1 LSSHDCVNLLI
12 DLNSSQTSDQILKH
26 DVQIDTYMN
35 ILSIGGSDPSSGA
48 GIQSD
53 IKTFSNHGV
62 YGFTVVTAVTSQ
74 NTKNVAS
81 IEPVSTK
88 SLMAQLDSILSD
100 FHVDAIKIG
109 MVYNSQIIK
118 VIHSKLRKFKVPIVV
133 DPIIKSTTGA
143 TLLKKSAL
151 HDYRKMIVPLADVIT
166 PNKYEAK
173 VLSGTSNTNKSAK
186 KIQAMGAKCV
196 IITGA
201 TSSNSQISDFVLEE
215 NRKYIISG
223 KKIPTRNHGSGC
235 NYSAAIS
242 ASLAKGNTIHYAVK
256 TAKDYVY
263 QSIRNSKNIGK
274 GVNITH
280 KNISNGMRELSDSIN
295 HFKQIQ
301 NIYKII
307 PECQTNFVFAKK
319 NPKSVMDVLGVSGRL
334 VKSGKEVVTAGE
346 IVYGGSQH
354 VGTAVIQVNKKFPE
368 IRSGLNIKYDPKIIS
383 KAKKSRYTVLS
394 YDRTKEPKK
403 SKQKENSSISWG
415 ISNSLNAKSPDV
427 IYHKGDIGKEPMIL
441 IFGKNPDDVIRKVSK
456 LRPYH

>member
-1 LSSHDCVNLLI
+1 
-12 DLNSSQTSDQILKH
+12 
-26 DVQIDTYMN
+26 MN

-48 GIQSD
+48 GIQSAV
-53 IKTFSNHGV
+53 KTFSNHNV
-62 YGFTVVTAVTSQ
+62 YGFTAVTTITSQ
-74 NTKNVAS
+74 NTRKVTS

-88 SLMAQLDSILSD
+88 SLRAQLDSILSD
-100 FHVDAIKIG
+100 FHIDAIKIG

-118 VIHSKLRKFKVPIVV
+118 VIYSKLRNTKVPIVV
-133 DPIIKSTTGA
+133 DPIIKSTTG
-143 TLLKKSAL
+143 TMLLKKSAL
-151 HDYRKMIVPLADVIT
+151 HDYKKMMIPLADVIT

-173 VLSGTSNTNKSAK
+173 VLSGTSNMNKSAK

-215 NRKYIISG
+215 NRKYVISG
-223 KKIPTRNHGSGC
+223 KKIPFRNHGSGC
-235 NYSAAIS
+235 NYSASIS
-242 ASLAKGNTIHYAVK
+242 ISLAKGNTIHYAVK

-274 GVNITH
+274 GVIITH

-295 HFKQIQ
+295 DFKQIK

-319 NPKSVMDVLGVSGRL
+319 NPKNITDVLGISGRL

-354 VGTAVIQVNKKFPE
+354 VGTAVIQVNRKFPK
-368 IRSGLNIKYDPKIIS
+368 IRSGLNIKYDPKIIL
-383 KAKKSRYTVLS
+383 KAKKSKFTVLS
-394 YDRTKEPKK
+394 YDRSKEPKK

-415 ISNSLNAKSPDV
+415 ISNTLNAKSPDI

-441 IFGKNPDDVIRKVSK
+441 IFGNNPDDVIKKVSK
-456 LRPYH
+456 FTPFR

>member
-1 LSSHDCVNLLI
+1 M
-12 DLNSSQTSDQILKH
+12 DLNSRQISDQILKH
-26 DVQIDTYMN
+26 DAQLKIDMN

-53 IKTFSNHGV
+53 IKTFSNHDV
-62 YGFTVVTAVTSQ
+62 YGFTVVTAITSQ
-74 NTKNVAS
+74 NTRKVTS
-81 IEPVSTK
+81 IEHVSAK
-88 SLMAQLDSILSD
+88 SLKAQLDSIFSD

-118 VIHSKLRKFKVPIVV
+118 IIHSKLRNIKVPIVV

-143 TLLKKSAL
+143 ILLKKSAL
-151 HDYRKMIVPLADVIT
+151 RDYKKMIVPLADVIT
-166 PNKYEAK
+166 PNKFEAK
-173 VLSGTSNTNKSAK
+173 ALSGISNTKKSAK
-186 KIQAMGAKCV
+186 KIQSMGAKCV

-201 TSSNSQISDFVLEE
+201 TSSNGKISDFVLEE
-215 NRKYIISG
+215 SREYVISG
-223 KKIPTRNHGSGC
+223 KKIPIKNHGSGC
-235 NYSAAIS
+235 NYSASIAV
-242 ASLAKGNTIHYAVK
+242 SLANGNTMYNAVK

-263 QSIRNSKNIGK
+263 QSIRNSKKIGK
-274 GVNITH
+274 GVSITH

-295 HFKQIQ
+295 RFKQIK

-319 NPKSVMDVLGVSGRL
+319 NPKNITDVLGISGRL

-354 VGTAVIQVNKKFPE
+354 VGTAVIQVCKKFPK

-383 KAKKSRYTVLS
+383 KAKKSKFTVLS
-394 YDRTKEPKK
+394 YDRSKEPKK

-415 ISNSLNAKSPDV
+415 ISNCINAKSPDI

>member
-1 LSSHDCVNLLI
+1 
-12 DLNSSQTSDQILKH
+12 
-26 DVQIDTYMN
+26 MN

-53 IKTFSNHGV
+53 IKTFSNYNV
-62 YGFTVVTAVTSQ
+62 YGFTAVTAITSQ
-74 NTKNVAS
+74 NSRKVIS

-88 SLMAQLDSILSD
+88 SLSAQLDSILSD
-100 FHVDAIKIG
+100 FHIDAIKIG
-109 MVYNSQIIK
+109 MVYDSQIIK
-118 VIHSKLRKFKVPIVV
+118 VIHSKLKNIRVPIVV

-151 HDYRKMIVPLADVIT
+151 RDYKKMMVPLADVIT
-166 PNKYEAK
+166 PNRFEAK
-173 VLSGTSNTNKSAK
+173 ALSGISNTKKSAK
-186 KIQAMGAKCV
+186 KIQSMGAKCV

-201 TSSNSQISDFVLEE
+201 TSSNSKISDFVLEE
-215 NRKYIISG
+215 SREYVISG
-223 KKIPTRNHGSGC
+223 KKIPIKNHGSGC
-235 NYSAAIS
+235 NYSASIAV
-242 ASLAKGNTIHYAVK
+242 SLAKGNTIHNAVK

-274 GVNITH
+274 GVSITH
-280 KNISNGMRELSDSIN
+280 KNISNGMKELSNSIN
-295 HFKQIQ
+295 HFKQIK

-319 NPKSVMDVLGVSGRL
+319 NPKNITDVLGISGRL

-354 VGTAVIQVNKKFPE
+354 VGTAVIQVNKKFSE
-368 IRSGLNIKYDPKIIS
+368 IRSGLNIKYDPKIIL
-383 KAKKSRYTVLS
+383 KAKKSRYTILS

-415 ISNSLNAKSPDV
+415 ISNSLNVKSPDV

-441 IFGKNPDDVIRKVSK
+441 IFGKNPDDVIKKVSK

>member
-1 LSSHDCVNLLI
+1 
-12 DLNSSQTSDQILKH
+12 
-26 DVQIDTYMN
+26 MN

-53 IKTFSNHGV
+53 VKTFSNHNV
-62 YGFTVVTAVTSQ
+62 YGFTAVTAITSQ
-74 NTKNVAS
+74 NTRKVTS

-88 SLMAQLDSILSD
+88 SLRAQLDSILSD
-100 FHVDAIKIG
+100 FHIDAIKIG

-118 VIHSKLRKFKVPIVV
+118 VIHSKLRNTKVPIVV
-133 DPIIKSTTGA
+133 DPIIKSTTG
-143 TLLKKSAL
+143 TMLLKKSAL
-151 HDYRKMIVPLADVIT
+151 HDYKKMMIPLADVIT

-173 VLSGTSNTNKSAK
+173 VLSGISNIKKSAK
-186 KIQAMGAKCV
+186 KIQTMGAKCV
-196 IITGA
+196 IITG
-201 TSSNSQISDFVLEE
+201 TTINNQISDFVLEKNKE
-215 NRKYIISG
+215 YTISG
-223 KKIPTRNHGSGC
+223 KKIPIRNHGSGC
-235 NYSAAIS
+235 NYSASIAV
-242 ASLAKGNTIHYAVK
+242 SLAKGNTIHDAVK

-263 QSIRNSKNIGK
+263 QSIKHSKNIGK

-295 HFKQIQ
+295 HFKQIK

-354 VGTAVIQVNKKFPE
+354 VGTAVIQVNKKFSE

-383 KAKKSRYTVLS
+383 KAKKSRYTILS
-394 YDRTKEPKK
+394 YDRSKEPKK

-415 ISNSLNAKSPDV
+415 ISNSLNAKSPDI

>member
-1 LSSHDCVNLLI
+1 M
-12 DLNSSQTSDQILKH
+12 DLNSRQVSDQILKH
-26 DVQIDTYMN
+26 DIQFNTDMN

-53 IKTFSNHGV
+53 IKTFSNHDI
-62 YGFTVVTAVTSQ
+62 YGFTVVTAITSQ
-74 NTKNVAS
+74 NTRKVTS

-88 SLMAQLDSILSD
+88 SLRAQLDSILSD
-100 FHVDAIKIG
+100 FHIDAIKIG

-118 VIHSKLRKFKVPIVV
+118 VIHSKLRNAKVPIVV
-133 DPIIKSTTGA
+133 DPIIKSTTG
-143 TLLKKSAL
+143 TMLLKKSAL
-151 HDYRKMIVPLADVIT
+151 HDYKKMIIPLADVIT

-173 VLSGTSNTNKSAK
+173 VLSGTSNTKKSAK
-186 KIQAMGAKCV
+186 KIQSMGAKCV

-201 TSSNSQISDFVLEE
+201 TSSNGKISDFVLEE
-215 NRKYIISG
+215 SREYVISG
-223 KKIPTRNHGSGC
+223 KKIPIKNHGSGC
-235 NYSAAIS
+235 NYSASIAV
-242 ASLAKGNTIHYAVK
+242 SLAKGNTIHNAVK

-295 HFKQIQ
+295 HFKQIK
-301 NIYKII
+301 NIYKVI

-319 NPKSVMDVLGVSGRL
+319 NPKIIKDVLGISGRL

-354 VGTAVIQVNKKFPE
+354 VGTAVIQVNKKFPK

-383 KAKKSRYTVLS
+383 KAKKSKFTVLS
-394 YDRTKEPKK
+394 YDRSKESKK

-415 ISNSLNAKSPDV
+415 ISNCINAKSPDI

>member
-1 LSSHDCVNLLI
+1 
-12 DLNSSQTSDQILKH
+12 
-26 DVQIDTYMN
+26 MN

-53 IKTFSNHGV
+53 IKTFSNHNV
-62 YGFTVVTAVTSQ
+62 YGFTAVTAITSQ
-74 NTKNVAS
+74 NTRKVTS

-88 SLMAQLDSILSD
+88 SLRAQLDSILSD
-100 FHVDAIKIG
+100 FHIDAIKIV

-118 VIHSKLRKFKVPIVV
+118 VIHSKLRNIKVPIVI
-133 DPIIKSTTGA
+133 DPIIKSTTG
-143 TLLKKSAL
+143 TMLLKKSAL
-151 HDYRKMIVPLADVIT
+151 HDYKKMIIPLADVIT

-173 VLSGTSNTNKSAK
+173 VLSGTSNMNKSAK

-201 TSSNSQISDFVLEE
+201 TSSNSQISDFILEE
-215 NRKYIISG
+215 NRKYVISG

-235 NYSAAIS
+235 NYSASIS
-242 ASLAKGNTIHYAVK
+242 VSLAKGNTIHYAVK

-295 HFKQIQ
+295 HFKQIK

-319 NPKSVMDVLGVSGRL
+319 NPKSIMDVLGISGRL

-383 KAKKSRYTVLS
+383 KAKKSKFTVLS
-394 YDRTKEPKK
+394 YDRSKEPKK

-415 ISNSLNAKSPDV
+415 ISNCINAKSPDM

-441 IFGKNPDDVIRKVSK
+441 IFGNNPNDVIRKVSK
-456 LRPYH
+456 FTPFH

>member
-1 LSSHDCVNLLI
+1 M
-12 DLNSSQTSDQILKH
+12 DLNSRQVSDQILKH
-26 DVQIDTYMN
+26 DIQFNTDMN

-53 IKTFSNHGV
+53 IKTFSNHDV
-62 YGFTVVTAVTSQ
+62 YGFTVVTAITSQ
-74 NTKNVAS
+74 NTRKVTS
-81 IEPVSTK
+81 VEPVSTK
-88 SLMAQLDSILSD
+88 SLRAQLDSILSD
-100 FHVDAIKIG
+100 FHIDAIKIG

-118 VIHSKLRKFKVPIVV
+118 VIHSKLRNIRVPIVV

-143 TLLKKSAL
+143 ILLKKSAL
-151 HDYRKMIVPLADVIT
+151 RDYKKMMVPLADVIT

-186 KIQAMGAKCV
+186 KIQSMGAKCV

-215 NRKYIISG
+215 NKEYVISG
-223 KKIPTRNHGSGC
+223 KKIPIRNHGSGC
-235 NYSAAIS
+235 NYSASIAV
-242 ASLAKGNTIHYAVK
+242 SLAKGNTVRYAVK
-256 TAKDYVY
+256 AAKDYVY
-263 QSIRNSKNIGK
+263 QSIKNSKNIGK
-274 GVNITH
+274 GVHITH
-280 KNISNGMRELSDSIN
+280 KNTSNEMRELSYSIN
-295 HFKQIQ
+295 HFKQIK
-301 NIYKII
+301 NIYKVI
-307 PECQTNFVFAKK
+307 PECQTNFVFAKR
-319 NPKSVMDVLGVSGRL
+319 NPNSVMDVLGVSGRL
-334 VKSGKEVVTAGE
+334 VKSGKEVVTAGD

-383 KAKKSRYTVLS
+383 KAKKSRYTILS

-415 ISNSLNAKSPDV
+415 ISNSLNAKSPDI

-441 IFGKNPDDVIRKVSK
+441 IFGNNPDDVIRKVSK
-456 LRPYH
+456 FTPFR

>member
-1 LSSHDCVNLLI
+1 
-12 DLNSSQTSDQILKH
+12 
-26 DVQIDTYMN
+26 MN

-53 IKTFSNHGV
+53 IKTFSNHNV
-62 YGFTVVTAVTSQ
+62 YGFTVVTAITSQ
-74 NTKNVAS
+74 NTKKVTS
-81 IEPVSTK
+81 IEPVSAK
-88 SLMAQLDSILSD
+88 SLRAQLDSILSD
-100 FHVDAIKIG
+100 FHIDAIKIG

-118 VIHSKLRKFKVPIVV
+118 VIHSKLRNIKVPIVV

-143 TLLKKSAL
+143 ILLKKSAL
-151 HDYRKMIVPLADVIT
+151 RDYKKMIVPLADVIT
-166 PNKYEAK
+166 PNKFEAK
-173 VLSGTSNTNKSAK
+173 TLSGILNTKKSAK
-186 KIQAMGAKCV
+186 KIQSMGAKCV

-201 TSSNSQISDFVLEE
+201 TSSNGKISDFVLEE
-215 NRKYIISG
+215 SREYEISG
-223 KKIPTRNHGSGC
+223 KKIPIKNHGSGC
-235 NYSAAIS
+235 NYSASIAV
-242 ASLAKGNTIHYAVK
+242 SLAKGNTMHNAVK

-263 QSIRNSKNIGK
+263 QSIKNSKKIGK

-280 KNISNGMRELSDSIN
+280 KNISNGMKELSDSIN
-295 HFKQIQ
+295 HFKQIK

-383 KAKKSRYTVLS
+383 KAKKSRYTILS

-415 ISNSLNAKSPDV
+415 ISNSLNVKSPDV

>member
-1 LSSHDCVNLLI
+1 
-12 DLNSSQTSDQILKH
+12 
-26 DVQIDTYMN
+26 MN

-53 IKTFSNHGV
+53 IKTFSNHNV
-62 YGFTVVTAVTSQ
+62 YGFTAVTAITSQ
-74 NTKNVAS
+74 NTRKVTS

-88 SLMAQLDSILSD
+88 SLRAQLDSILSD
-100 FHVDAIKIG
+100 FHIDAIKIG

-118 VIHSKLRKFKVPIVV
+118 VIHSKLRNIKVPLVV

-143 TLLKKSAL
+143 ILLKKSAL
-151 HDYRKMIVPLADVIT
+151 RDYKKMIIPLANVIT

-186 KIQAMGAKCV
+186 KIQAMGAKCI

-201 TSSNSQISDFVLEE
+201 TSSNSHISDFVLEKNKE
-215 NRKYIISG
+215 YVISG
-223 KKIPTRNHGSGC
+223 KKIPFRNHGSGC
-235 NYSAAIS
+235 NYSASIS
-242 ASLAKGNTIHYAVK
+242 ISLAKGNTIHYAVK

-280 KNISNGMRELSDSIN
+280 KNISKGMKELSDSIN
-295 HFKQIQ
+295 HFKQIK

-319 NPKSVMDVLGVSGRL
+319 NPKNITDVLGISGRL

-368 IRSGLNIKYDPKIIS
+368 IRSGLNIKYDTKIIS
-383 KAKKSRYTVLS
+383 KAKKSRFTILS
-394 YDRTKEPKK
+394 YDRNREPKK

-415 ISNSLNAKSPDV
+415 ISSTLNAKSPDV